1 MSGVRR
7 FSVTV
12 PEDLLEEFDALV
24 SELGCTRSSA
34 IQRAMR
40 QFMAE
45 HSWMSGKGTVA
56 GVLAVIYDHEAR
68 GADEVL
74 IDVQHRFLELV
85 SASLHVH
92 LDERNCLLA
101 IAIRGDVK
109 RVKKLVVELEKI
121 RGVKQV
127 RALLF
132 PTV

>member
-1 MSGVRR
+1 M
-7 FSVTV
+7 
-12 PEDLLEEFDALV
+12 
-24 SELGCTRSSA
+24 
-34 IQRAMR
+34 
-40 QFMAE
+40 
-45 HSWMSGKGTVA
+45 
-56 GVLAVIYDHEAR
+56 IYDHEAR

-85 SASLHVH
+85 PASLHVH